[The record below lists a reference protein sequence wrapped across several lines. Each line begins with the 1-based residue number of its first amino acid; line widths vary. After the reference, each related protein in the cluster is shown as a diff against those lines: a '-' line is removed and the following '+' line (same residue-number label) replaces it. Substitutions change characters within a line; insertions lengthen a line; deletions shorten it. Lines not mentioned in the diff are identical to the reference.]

1 MTIFFIGIKKVE
13 KAGLYQMLYNTNI
26 DLRQTR
32 FLIIN
37 NNYLDDCRPFFDIE
51 YDGFSN
57 VFTGQTLKLSSGSHT
72 IKLAIA
78 DREDNLL

>member
-1 MTIFFIGIKKVE
+1 
-13 KAGLYQMLYNTNI
+13 MLYNTNI
-26 DLRQTR
+26 DLPQTR

-51 YDGFSN
+51 NDGFSN
-57 VFTGQTLKLSSGSHT
+57 VFTAQRLGLSSGFYT

-78 DREDNLL
+78 DTDDNLL